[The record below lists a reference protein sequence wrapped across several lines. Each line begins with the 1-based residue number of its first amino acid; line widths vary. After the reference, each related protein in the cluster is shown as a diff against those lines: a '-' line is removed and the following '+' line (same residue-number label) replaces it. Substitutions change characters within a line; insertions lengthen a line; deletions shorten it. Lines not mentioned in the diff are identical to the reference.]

1 MKKILTLLCLCGLTT
16 VNAADPEKGDP
27 TSMAASPSQT
37 LQTVKETAKEVEQ
50 EVKDTEK
57 EIGDIIET
65 SKKTVEEVIQIA
77 DEVED
82 DLAGC
87 GCFGGSKKG
96 KTASA
101 KKGSAKKKK

>member
-27 TSMAASPSQT
+27 TSMAASPSQP
-37 LQTVKETAKEVEQ
+37 LQPVKETVE

-57 EIGDIIET
+57 EIGEIIDKSKET
-65 SKKTVEEVIQIA
+65 AEKVIHIA

-87 GCFGGSKKG
+87 GCFGGSKKA

>member
-27 TSMAASPSQT
+27 TSMATSPSQT
-37 LQTVKETAKEVEQ
+37 LKETAEEAEQ
-50 EVKDTEK
+50 VVKNTEK

-65 SKKTVEEVIQIA
+65 SKQTAEEVAKIV

-82 DLAGC
+82 DFAGC

-96 KTASA
+96 KNASA
-101 KKGSAKKKK
+101 KKGNAKKKK